1 MVGAQ
6 DTRRGKRQLVAFVL
20 VGVLNTAFGYAA
32 FAVLLLAGLHY
43 ALAAALSTILGIL
56 FNFQTI
62 GRLVFGSSDPSL
74 ILRFVG
80 VYGVVYVL
88 NVGALRLLQETP
100 VPVLAGQA
108 LLLPMMAGVSFF
120 LNQRF
125 VFVREVARS

>member
-1 MVGAQ
+1 MTGT
-6 DTRRGKRQLVAFVL
+6 DTRRGKRQLMAFVL
-20 VGVLNTAFGYAA
+20 VGVLNTAFGYAT

-43 ALAAALSTILGIL
+43 ALAAALATILGIL
-56 FNFQTI
+56 FNFQTT

-74 ILRFVG
+74 IFRFVA

-88 NVGALRLLQETP
+88 NVGALRLLQDTP
-100 VPVLAGQA
+100 VPVLAAQA
-108 LLLPMMAGVSFF
+108 LLLPLMAGISFF